1 MRESGS
7 SSMQRRSFLSGV
19 GAGIT
24 IGAIAGPAAPAALS
38 QSADN
43 PRWQPA
49 RHVQDDWLEKI
60 PGQHRLV
67 FDTTEPNGLSSALL
81 YASNF
86 YQANQADY
94 SLQNSD
100 LAVVIITR
108 HLSTPFGYNEAIWA
122 KYGEQLSNFVDRN
135 KEPSK
140 TNTYTRQLNGVINRG
155 TRVAVCR
162 MASIAIAGSIA
173 RALGSTQD
181 EILKEIAANLLPN
194 TQLVLQALSPS
205 TGLRSGDTLWFMQS
219 DIEERR

>member
-1 MRESGS
+1 MRASGS
-7 SSMQRRSFLSGV
+7 SSMQRRFFLSAA

-24 IGAIAGPAAPAALS
+24 IGAIAGAAEPSALALS

-49 RHVQDDWLEKI
+49 RHAQDDWLEKI

-67 FDTTEPNGLSSALL
+67 FDTTEPNGLNSALL

-94 SLQNSD
+94 GLQNSD
-100 LAVVIITR
+100 LAVVVITR

-122 KYGEQLSNFVDRN
+122 KYGEHLSNFVDRN

-140 TNTYTRQLNGVINRG
+140 TNTYARQLNGVINRG

-162 MASIAIAGSIA
+162 MASTAIAGSIA
-173 RALGSTQD
+173 RVVGSTQE

-194 TQLVLQALSPS
+194 AQLVPAGIVAVNRAQER
-205 TGLRSGDTLWFMQS
+205 GYTLVHAV
-219 DIEERR
+219 

>member
-1 MRESGS
+1 MREIGS
-7 SSMQRRSFLSGV
+7 SSMQRRAFLSAAS
-19 GAGIT
+19 AGIT
-24 IGAIAGPAAPAALS
+24 IGAIAGPAEPAALS

-49 RHVQDDWLEKI
+49 RHTQDDWLEKI

-94 SLQNSD
+94 GLQNSD
-100 LAVVIITR
+100 LAVVIVTR
-108 HLSTPFGYNEAIWA
+108 HLSTPFGYNETIWA

-140 TNTYTRQLNGVINRG
+140 TNTYARQLNGVINRG

-162 MASIAIAGSIA
+162 MASTAIAGSIA
-173 RALGSTQD
+173 RAVGTSQD
-181 EILKEIAANLLPN
+181 EILKEIADNLLPN
-194 TQLVLQALSPS
+194 AQLVPAGIVAVNRAQER
-205 TGLRSGDTLWFMQS
+205 GYTLVHAV
-219 DIEERR
+219 